1 MRKFSLPRIFLFLAG
16 LFGVI
21 CFLLPL
27 FIYGIINIGNI
38 TGFFIF
44 LCITLY
50 GMKMPA
56 VHRFLKKIWQ
66 KRSGKYILSVLSAFI
81 ILAFGIAAVI
91 SVNMVRIVSQEPPQN
106 ATVIVLGGKV
116 QGERPSLILRERLD
130 AAYDY
135 LKENE
140 QSVCI
145 LSGGKGAD
153 EKISEAECMYQYLID
168 KGIDSTRLYTEDQS
182 TSTRENL
189 AFSKEL
195 MEQYSL
201 DSTVVIVTNEFHEYR
216 AITIASSLNMKA
228 YAVPARTL
236 WWLLPT
242 YYVRELYGIV
252 YQYIF

>member
-1 MRKFSLPRIFLFLAG
+1 MRKFSFLQMVLLLVG

-27 FIYGIINIGNI
+27 FLYGIINIGNI
-38 TGFFIF
+38 TGFFVF

-56 VHRFLKKIWQ
+56 IHRFLKKVCL
-66 KRSGKYILSVLSAFI
+66 KRSGKYILSILGAFI
-81 ILAFGIAAVI
+81 ILAFGITAII

-106 ATVIVLGGKV
+106 ATVIVLGNKV
-116 QGERPSLILRERLD
+116 QGERPSLILQERLD
-130 AAYDY
+130 AAYGY

-145 LSGGKGAD
+145 LSGGKGSD
-153 EKISEAECMYQYLID
+153 EKISEAECMYQYLIE

-182 TSTRENL
+182 TSTQENL

-195 MEQYSL
+195 MEQHSL

-216 AITIASSLNMKA
+216 AITIASSLNMEA

-236 WWLLPT
+236 WCLLPT